1 MTSGVGLRVL
11 AKSDD
16 LDDVTL
22 AGLIFGLTYAVI
34 VSERIHKTAAALLGG
49 IAMILFRLID
59 QEEAF
64 EAIDFNVIFL
74 LVGMMVIANIT
85 GQTGGFQWLA
95 IRAAKLSGG
104 NGVAVLLLLATLTAL
119 GSAFLDNVT
128 TVVLMAPITLF
139 IATTMELKPA
149 PFLITQILASNI
161 GGTATL
167 IGDPPNILIGSA
179 AELDF
184 VDFLVHVGPVILLI
198 LLLFLAGIFWLFRND
213 LRMSPQVRRRIME
226 LDEAEVL
233 TDPPLLRLC
242 VLVLLAVIVGFVVAS
257 AADYEPATVALLGA
271 TVLLVV
277 ARHHPQ
283 EAFRDVEWQTIFFFV
298 GLFMVV
304 AGVEQA
310 GILEDIGEGVA
321 DASGGNLTAATML
334 VLWPGAVLS
343 GIVDNIPYTAA
354 TIPVVDELGHE
365 VNAPSGS
372 SNPLWWA
379 LALAAGLGGNLTTV
393 AASANVY
400 VVNVAER
407 AGHKIGFFTFLAYG
421 ALVTFAS
428 VAIASAYLWLRY
440 LAF

>member
-1 MTSGVGLRVL
+1 M
-11 AKSDD
+11 
-16 LDDVTL
+16 DDVTL

-49 IAMILFRLID
+49 LAMVLFRVID

-64 EAIDFNVIFL
+64 AAIDFNVIFL

-95 IRAAKLSGG
+95 IRAAKLSRG
-104 NGVAVLLLLATLTAL
+104 NATAVLILLAVLTAL

-128 TVVLMAPITLF
+128 TVVLMAPLAIF
-139 IATTMELKPA
+139 IAATMELKPA

-179 AELDF
+179 ADLDF
-184 VDFLVHVGPVILLI
+184 VDFLVHVGPIILLI
-198 LLLFLAGIFWLFRND
+198 LILFLGAIFLFFRND
-213 LRMSPQVRRRIME
+213 LKTRPQVRRRIME
-226 LDEAEVL
+226 LNEAEVL
-233 TDPPLLRLC
+233 TDRALLRVCLI
-242 VLVLLAVIVGFVVAS
+242 VLTAVVIGFVVAS
-257 AADYEPATVALLGA
+257 VADYEPATVALLGA

-277 ARHHPQ
+277 ARQQPH
-283 EAFRDVEWQTIFFFV
+283 EALRDVEWQTIFFFV

-321 DASGGNLTAATML
+321 DASGGDLTAATML
-334 VLWPGAVLS
+334 VLWPGALLS

-354 TIPVVDELGHE
+354 TIPVVEELGQE
-365 VNAPSGS
+365 VDAPSGS
-372 SNPLWWA
+372 GNPLWWA

-400 VVNVAER
+400 VVNVADR

-428 VAIASAYLWLRY
+428 VSIASAYLWLRY